1 MFYRNPQVI
10 KGFLSEKER
19 YYIMTHAEDKLED
32 SKITS
37 GKIVNESIRKSK
49 TAWLSKN
56 DPVVNSIIQR
66 CLKYTDTRVMNF
78 EKLQVLKYEKGGH
91 YKYHQDCFMSD
102 KNRRIHTFILAL
114 NDDYDGGETHF
125 PNLNKSYKLNAGDA
139 LFFDTLN
146 KWECMTSKA
155 LHGGLPV
162 KSGEK
167 WVCNLWVRQYPYL
180 F

>member
-1 MFYRNPQVI
+1 MFYRKPQVI
-10 KGFLSEKER
+10 KGILSDKER
-19 YYIMTHAEDKLED
+19 RYIITLAEDKLED
-32 SKITS
+32 SKITT

-56 DPVVNSIIQR
+56 DPIVDRIIR
-66 CLKYTDTRVMNF
+66 KCIKYTDKHVTNF
-78 EKLQVLKYEKGGH
+78 EKLQVLKYEKNGH
-91 YKYHQDCFMSD
+91 YKYHQDCFIGD
-102 KNRRIHTFILAL
+102 KNKRIHTFILAL

-125 PNLNKSYKLNAGDA
+125 PHINKSYKLSAGDA

-146 KWECMTSKA
+146 KWECMSSKA

-167 WVCNLWVRQYPYL
+167 WICNLWVRKYPYL

>member
-1 MFYRNPQVI
+1 MFYRKPQVI
-10 KGFLSEKER
+10 KGILSDKKRR
-19 YYIMTHAEDKLED
+19 YIITLAEDKLED
-32 SKITS
+32 SKITT

-56 DPVVNSIIQR
+56 DPIVDRIIR
-66 CLKYTDTRVMNF
+66 KCIKYTDKHVTNF
-78 EKLQVLKYEKGGH
+78 EKLQVLKYEKNGH
-91 YKYHQDCFMSD
+91 YKYHQDCFIGD
-102 KNRRIHTFILAL
+102 KNKRIHTFILAL

-125 PNLNKSYKLNAGDA
+125 PHINKSYKLSAGDA

-146 KWECMTSKA
+146 KWECMSSKA

-167 WVCNLWVRQYPYL
+167 WICNLWVRKYPYL

>member
-1 MFYRNPQVI
+1 MFYKKPQVI
-10 KGFLSEKER
+10 KGILSDKER
-19 YYIMTHAEDKLED
+19 RYIITLAEDKLED
-32 SKITS
+32 SKITT

-56 DPVVNSIIQR
+56 DPIVDRIIR
-66 CLKYTDTRVMNF
+66 KCLKYTDKHVTNF
-78 EKLQVLKYEKGGH
+78 EKLQVLKYEKNGH
-91 YKYHQDCFMSD
+91 YKYHQDCFIGD
-102 KNRRIHTFILAL
+102 KNKRIHTFILAL

-125 PNLNKSYKLNAGDA
+125 PHLNKSYKLSAGDA

-146 KWECMTSKA
+146 KWGCMSSKA

-167 WVCNLWVRQYPYL
+167 WICNLWVRKYPYL

>member
-1 MFYRNPQVI
+1 MFYRKPQVI
-10 KGFLSEKER
+10 KGILSDKER
-19 YYIMTHAEDKLED
+19 RYIITLAEDKLED
-32 SKITS
+32 SKITT

-56 DPVVNSIIQR
+56 DPIVDRIIR
-66 CLKYTDTRVMNF
+66 KCLKYTDKHVTNF
-78 EKLQVLKYEKGGH
+78 EKLQVLKYEKNGH
-91 YKYHQDCFMSD
+91 YKYHQDCFIGD
-102 KNRRIHTFILAL
+102 KNKRIHTFILAL

-125 PNLNKSYKLNAGDA
+125 PHLNKSYKLSAGDA

-146 KWECMTSKA
+146 KWGCMSSKA

-167 WVCNLWVRQYPYL
+167 WICNLWVRKYPYL

>member
-1 MFYRNPQVI
+1 MFYRKPQVI
-10 KGFLSEKER
+10 KGILSDKER
-19 YYIMTHAEDKLED
+19 RYIITLAEDKLED
-32 SKITS
+32 SKITT

-56 DPVVNSIIQR
+56 DPIVDRIIR
-66 CLKYTDTRVMNF
+66 KCLKYTDKHVTNF
-78 EKLQVLKYEKGGH
+78 EKLQVLKYEKNGH
-91 YKYHQDCFMSD
+91 YKYHQDCFIGD
-102 KNRRIHTFILAL
+102 KNKRIHTFILAL

-125 PNLNKSYKLNAGDA
+125 PHINKSYKLSAGDA

-146 KWECMTSKA
+146 KWECMSSKA

-167 WVCNLWVRQYPYL
+167 WICNLWVRKYPYL

>member
-1 MFYRNPQVI
+1 MFYRDPHVI

-19 YYIMTHAEDKLED
+19 HYIMTCAEDKLED

-37 GKIVNESIRKSK
+37 GKIVDESIRKSK
-49 TAWLSKN
+49 TAWLSKK
-56 DPVVNSIIQR
+56 DPIVDSIIRR
-66 CLKYTDTRVMNF
+66 CLKYTHTRVMNF
-78 EKLQVLKYEKGGH
+78 EKLQVLKYEEGGH
-91 YKYHQDCFMSD
+91 YKYHQDCFMND

-114 NDDYDGGETHF
+114 NGDYDGGETHF